1 MYRMLTIFMFCLAA
15 TWSVSAQTAPVPDK
29 YEIETAADC
38 ARYNDDVL
46 RCAEWLRT
54 TPYDPTKSDE
64 WLRVAGFLTRWS
76 AGTDEVMY
84 EISEET
90 APVLGADLGVEKMSL
105 LFSAYLAGGAEY
117 ALGGGN
123 GRDAAAVARAGGDAV
138 IEVYRAN
145 RGTLGKIREVET
157 MIKGGRRSG
166 NDCCRPV
173 ARIRPGVSF
182 RRWRSVRPATS
193 NGNGRS
199 PATGRSRS
207 IPPQFSELPERPFEL
222 LETVQFIFESDVLI
236 SL

>member
-54 TPYDPTKSDE
+54 TPYDPTKSGE

-105 LFSAYLAGGAEY
+105 LFSAYLAGGAESVREY
-117 ALGGGN
+117 SSGGGVPC
-123 GRDAAAVARAGGDAV
+123 GPPRVTETAGV
-138 IEVYRAN
+138 
-145 RGTLGKIREVET
+145 L
-157 MIKGGRRSG
+157 
-166 NDCCRPV
+166 RPV
-173 ARIRPGVSF
+173 VPVRSHRSF
-182 RRWRSVRPATS
+182 PNCPNDRSNYSKRFSSYLNQTFLFHCKS
-193 NGNGRS
+193 
-199 PATGRSRS
+199 TGSRVGS
-207 IPPQFSELPERPFEL
+207 KNR
-222 LETVQFIFESDVLI
+222 
-236 SL
+236 

>member
-54 TPYDPTKSDE
+54 TPYDPTKSGE

-90 APVLGADLGVEKMSL
+90 APVLGAGLGVEKMSL

-117 ALGGGN
+117 ALG
-123 GRDAAAVARAGGDAV
+123 AGGDAV
-138 IEVYRAN
+138 IAVYRAN

-157 MIKGGRRSG
+157 MIKRR
-166 NDCCRPV
+166 
-173 ARIRPGVSF
+173 
-182 RRWRSVRPATS
+182 
-193 NGNGRS
+193 
-199 PATGRSRS
+199 
-207 IPPQFSELPERPFEL
+207 QKER
-222 LETVQFIFESDVLI
+222 
-236 SL
+236 

>member
-54 TPYDPTKSDE
+54 TPYDPTKS
-64 WLRVAGFLTRWS
+64 
-76 AGTDEVMY
+76 GTDEVMY

-157 MIKGGRRSG
+157 MIKRR
-166 NDCCRPV
+166 
-173 ARIRPGVSF
+173 
-182 RRWRSVRPATS
+182 
-193 NGNGRS
+193 
-199 PATGRSRS
+199 
-207 IPPQFSELPERPFEL
+207 QKER
-222 LETVQFIFESDVLI
+222 
-236 SL
+236 

>member
-29 YEIETAADC
+29 YEIETADDC

-54 TPYDPTKSDE
+54 TPYDPTKSGE

-138 IEVYRAN
+138 IAVYRAN

-157 MIKGGRRSG
+157 MIKRR
-166 NDCCRPV
+166 
-173 ARIRPGVSF
+173 
-182 RRWRSVRPATS
+182 
-193 NGNGRS
+193 
-199 PATGRSRS
+199 
-207 IPPQFSELPERPFEL
+207 QKER
-222 LETVQFIFESDVLI
+222 
-236 SL
+236 

>member
-46 RCAEWLRT
+46 RCA
-54 TPYDPTKSDE
+54 E

-157 MIKGGRRSG
+157 MIKRR
-166 NDCCRPV
+166 
-173 ARIRPGVSF
+173 
-182 RRWRSVRPATS
+182 
-193 NGNGRS
+193 
-199 PATGRSRS
+199 
-207 IPPQFSELPERPFEL
+207 QKER
-222 LETVQFIFESDVLI
+222 
-236 SL
+236 

>member
-145 RGTLGKIREVET
+145 RGTLGKIREVE
-157 MIKGGRRSG
+157 
-166 NDCCRPV
+166 
-173 ARIRPGVSF
+173 RIRPGVSF
-182 RRWRSVRPATS
+182 RRWRSVRPATG

>member
-46 RCAEWLRT
+46 RCA
-54 TPYDPTKSDE
+54 
-64 WLRVAGFLTRWS
+64 
-76 AGTDEVMY
+76 
-84 EISEET
+84 ET

-138 IEVYRAN
+138 IAVYRAN

-157 MIKGGRRSG
+157 MIKRR
-166 NDCCRPV
+166 
-173 ARIRPGVSF
+173 
-182 RRWRSVRPATS
+182 
-193 NGNGRS
+193 
-199 PATGRSRS
+199 
-207 IPPQFSELPERPFEL
+207 QKER
-222 LETVQFIFESDVLI
+222 
-236 SL
+236 

>member
-46 RCAEWLRT
+46 RCAAWLRT

-157 MIKGGRRSG
+157 MIKRR
-166 NDCCRPV
+166 
-173 ARIRPGVSF
+173 
-182 RRWRSVRPATS
+182 
-193 NGNGRS
+193 
-199 PATGRSRS
+199 
-207 IPPQFSELPERPFEL
+207 QKER
-222 LETVQFIFESDVLI
+222 
-236 SL
+236 

>member
-1 MYRMLTIFMFCLAA
+1 M
-15 TWSVSAQTAPVPDK
+15 
-29 YEIETAADC
+29 
-38 ARYNDDVL
+38 
-46 RCAEWLRT
+46 LRT
-54 TPYDPTKSDE
+54 TPYDPTKSGE

-157 MIKGGRRSG
+157 MIKRR
-166 NDCCRPV
+166 
-173 ARIRPGVSF
+173 
-182 RRWRSVRPATS
+182 
-193 NGNGRS
+193 
-199 PATGRSRS
+199 
-207 IPPQFSELPERPFEL
+207 QKER
-222 LETVQFIFESDVLI
+222 
-236 SL
+236 

>member
-54 TPYDPTKSDE
+54 TPYDPTKSGE

-90 APVLGADLGVEKMSL
+90 APVLGADLGVEKIGL
-105 LFSAYLAGGAEY
+105 P
-117 ALGGGN
+117 
-123 GRDAAAVARAGGDAV
+123 
-138 IEVYRAN
+138 
-145 RGTLGKIREVET
+145 
-157 MIKGGRRSG
+157 GRRCG
-166 NDCCRPV
+166 ICARRRQRKGCCGRS
-173 ARIRPGVSF
+173 ASRRRCRDRGVSCQ
-182 RRWRSVRPATS
+182 
-193 NGNGRS
+193 
-199 PATGRSRS
+199 SRY
-207 IPPQFSELPERPFEL
+207 
-222 LETVQFIFESDVLI
+222 VG
-236 SL
+236 

>member
-1 MYRMLTIFMFCLAA
+1 MKSKPRP
-15 TWSVSAQTAPVPDK
+15 TAPATTTT
-29 YEIETAADC
+29 YCAAPSGC
-38 ARYNDDVL
+38 
-46 RCAEWLRT
+46 T
-54 TPYDPTKSDE
+54 TPYDPTKSGE

-138 IEVYRAN
+138 IAVYRAN

-157 MIKGGRRSG
+157 MIKRR
-166 NDCCRPV
+166 
-173 ARIRPGVSF
+173 
-182 RRWRSVRPATS
+182 
-193 NGNGRS
+193 
-199 PATGRSRS
+199 
-207 IPPQFSELPERPFEL
+207 QKER
-222 LETVQFIFESDVLI
+222 
-236 SL
+236 

>member
-29 YEIETAADC
+29 YEIETA
-38 ARYNDDVL
+38 
-46 RCAEWLRT
+46 
-54 TPYDPTKSDE
+54 
-64 WLRVAGFLTRWS
+64 

-157 MIKGGRRSG
+157 MIKRR
-166 NDCCRPV
+166 
-173 ARIRPGVSF
+173 
-182 RRWRSVRPATS
+182 
-193 NGNGRS
+193 
-199 PATGRSRS
+199 
-207 IPPQFSELPERPFEL
+207 QKER
-222 LETVQFIFESDVLI
+222 
-236 SL
+236 

>member
-54 TPYDPTKSDE
+54 TPYDPTKSGE

-145 RGTLGKIREVET
+145 RGTLGRCSISSSRCRLRSRAAGAVQRRAT
-157 MIKGGRRSG
+157 ACGRRWI
-166 NDCCRPV
+166 CP
-173 ARIRPGVSF
+173 
-182 RRWRSVRPATS
+182 
-193 NGNGRS
+193 RS
-199 PATGRSRS
+199 PMRLPVRSY
-207 IPPQFSELPERPFEL
+207 
-222 LETVQFIFESDVLI
+222 
-236 SL
+236 

>member
-54 TPYDPTKSDE
+54 TPYDPTKSGE
-64 WLRVAGFLTRWS
+64 WL

-138 IEVYRAN
+138 IAVYRAN

-157 MIKGGRRSG
+157 MIKRRQKGR
-166 NDCCRPV
+166 
-173 ARIRPGVSF
+173 
-182 RRWRSVRPATS
+182 
-193 NGNGRS
+193 
-199 PATGRSRS
+199 
-207 IPPQFSELPERPFEL
+207 
-222 LETVQFIFESDVLI
+222 
-236 SL
+236 

>member
-1 MYRMLTIFMFCLAA
+1 MFCLAA

-54 TPYDPTKSDE
+54 TPDDPTKSGE

-123 GRDAAAVARAGGDAV
+123 GRDAAAVARAG
-138 IEVYRAN
+138 R
-145 RGTLGKIREVET
+145 RG
-157 MIKGGRRSG
+157 G

-173 ARIRPGVSF
+173 ARIRPGVFF
-182 RRWRSVRPATS
+182 RRWRSVRPATG

>member
-54 TPYDPTKSDE
+54 TPYDPTKSGE

-90 APVLGADLGVEKMSL
+90 APVLGAGLGVEKMSL

-117 ALGGGN
+117 ALGGLSN
-123 GRDAAAVARAGGDAV
+123 NIFASRYVSYIPNKEQLIAQVEAVLNEWKQKEN
-138 IEVYRAN
+138 I
-145 RGTLGKIREVET
+145 
-157 MIKGGRRSG
+157 
-166 NDCCRPV
+166 
-173 ARIRPGVSF
+173 
-182 RRWRSVRPATS
+182 
-193 NGNGRS
+193 
-199 PATGRSRS
+199 
-207 IPPQFSELPERPFEL
+207 
-222 LETVQFIFESDVLI
+222 
-236 SL
+236 

>member
-38 ARYNDDVL
+38 ARYNDDV
-46 RCAEWLRT
+46 
-54 TPYDPTKSDE
+54 
-64 WLRVAGFLTRWS
+64 LRVAGFLTRWS

-138 IEVYRAN
+138 IAVYRAN

-157 MIKGGRRSG
+157 MIKRR
-166 NDCCRPV
+166 
-173 ARIRPGVSF
+173 
-182 RRWRSVRPATS
+182 
-193 NGNGRS
+193 
-199 PATGRSRS
+199 
-207 IPPQFSELPERPFEL
+207 QKER
-222 LETVQFIFESDVLI
+222 
-236 SL
+236 

>member
-54 TPYDPTKSDE
+54 TPYDPTKSGE

-105 LFSAYLAGGAEY
+105 LFSAYLTGGSVY
-117 ALGGGN
+117 ALGGYN
-123 GRDAAAVARAGGDAV
+123 AMEDEAVERAVGEHL
-138 IEVYRAN
+138 IE
-145 RGTLGKIREVET
+145 
-157 MIKGGRRSG
+157 
-166 NDCCRPV
+166 
-173 ARIRPGVSF
+173 
-182 RRWRSVRPATS
+182 
-193 NGNGRS
+193 
-199 PATGRSRS
+199 
-207 IPPQFSELPERPFEL
+207 
-222 LETVQFIFESDVLI
+222 ESQ
-236 SL
+236 